1 MWFCI
6 IRKKKGHLIFVMLL
20 EWCRLIINWGQD
32 TIRWKYLQLKYTI
45 SKILISV
52 SIFIALLWM
61 SLFIYGSFYYLY
73 MPSVSH
79 QWNCNFLFDV
89 CENGVGVCSFP
100 TAHVDLTDDDEN
112 LVLTPGQAYKI
123 LLDLELPESA
133 ENRAT
138 GMFVISAN
146 FYNSSGDSVRTSSK
160 TSMLRYRSSLLRS
173 LTTLAYSP
181 FLVTGAHEQ
190 KQLLHI
196 EMFSKY
202 MENSYNP
209 AFRAVLQMRTQSLQ
223 LYSATLK
230 IYAHFT
236 GLRYLMF
243 HWPATCAVLGTGI
256 ILSSLMFVAM
266 LSWYNYFHS
275 GHVVVQPS
283 SHRLLLEERRRQIQA
298 RLLREGHSAEEVVS
312 ATTGTEILIDPP
324 QLTENSSGGVDNE
337 SQGAVVTESL
347 GSAGSARPIIST
359 MSIHSVGSTNQ
370 EHPLVSPIYD
380 ESPEHLEL
388 MSTEDDSSSIMSS
401 NITLLSS
408 DDIDLELRHRHI
420 SAHQS

>member
-1 MWFCI
+1 
-6 IRKKKGHLIFVMLL
+6 MLL
-20 EWCRLIINWGQD
+20 EWCRLLINWGQD

-61 SLFIYGSFYYLY
+61 SLFIYGTFYYMY

-89 CENGVGVCSFP
+89 CEDGVGVCSFP
-100 TAHVDLTDDDEN
+100 TAHVDLTDEDEN
-112 LVLTPGQAYKI
+112 LVLTQGQAYKI

-133 ENRAT
+133 KNRDM
-138 GMFVISAN
+138 GMFVISAD
-146 FYNSSGDSVRTSSK
+146 FYNSTGDNVRTSSK
-160 TSMLRYRSSLLRS
+160 TTMLRYRSSLLRT
-173 LTTLAYSP
+173 LTTLVYAP

-190 KQLLHI
+190 KQILHI

-202 MENSYNP
+202 VENSYNP
-209 AFRAVLQMRTQSLQ
+209 AFRAVLRMRTRSLQ
-223 LYSATLK
+223 LYSASLK

-275 GHVVVQPS
+275 GYVVVQPS
-283 SHRLLLEERRRQIQA
+283 SHRLLMEERRRQIQA
-298 RLLREGHSAEEVVS
+298 RLLREGHTADERLSG
-312 ATTGTEILIDPP
+312 TTGTEIIVDPP
-324 QLTENSSGGVDNE
+324 QSEQNLTGGVAHEAQD
-337 SQGAVVTESL
+337 GVVTESL
-347 GSAGSARPIIST
+347 GSSDSGPNTST
-359 MSIHSVGSTNQ
+359 MSILNVTSTNQ
-370 EHPLVSPIYD
+370 EHVPSINSNSMYD

-388 MSTEDDSSSIMSS
+388 MSTEEDSSVLSS

-408 DDIDLELRHRHI
+408 DIDLELRHRHI
-420 SAHQS
+420 THDQNQS